1 MIMQTATEVSHRT
14 RTNLTL
20 DSSDSHTVF
29 VLSESKAH
37 VAGSIVGRRSDDGRN
52 ERSGDGDGVAKAA
65 KLAFFD
71 IGPSNDGL
79 RVPLISTVF
88 ATGYKDAGARI
99 HSASWGSPRQNSY
112 SSYDHSA
119 DSFM

>member
-1 MIMQTATEVSHRT
+1 M
-14 RTNLTL
+14 
-20 DSSDSHTVF
+20 
-29 VLSESKAH
+29 
-37 VAGSIVGRRSDDGRN
+37 AGSIAGRRSDDGRS
-52 ERSGDGDGVAKAA
+52 ELSGEADGVARAA

-71 IGPSNDGL
+71 IGKSDGGL
-79 RVPLISTVF
+79 TVPLISTVF
-88 ATGYKDAGARI
+88 ATGYEDARARI

>member
-1 MIMQTATEVSHRT
+1 V
-14 RTNLTL
+14 
-20 DSSDSHTVF
+20 
-29 VLSESKAH
+29 SKAH
-37 VAGSIVGRRSDDGRN
+37 VGGSIAGRRSDDGSS

-71 IGPSNDGL
+71 IGKSNNGL
-79 RVPLISTVF
+79 TVPLISTVF
-88 ATGYKDAGARI
+88 ATGYEKAGARI

-112 SSYDHSA
+112 SSYDHGA